1 MIVQSQAGRGHR
13 MQFDAIKYAVV
24 TGLAVCAAGV
34 PVASASNA
42 MPIAQQNALVGKYCA
57 VCHTD
62 AIPNG
67 GLSLEHFDAARPDP
81 GLIAMIVSKL
91 KSKALGASGQP
102 LPDKVTQDLLQ
113 STLAVESFGAE
124 RWFVDHQAVVLTA
137 NLVAAT
143 PSTKSDGEP
152 DLFRLTLTCRADTH
166 EGAMQVAWSPGVPKS
181 GQVVSAAVD
190 GGAPVAYKIEGMEK
204 MGNGQAGESGPGS
217 VQLRLPL
224 PARQLAVSNTFG
236 DETVLFPF
244 DGLSESARRGLA
256 VCFGARK

>member
-1 MIVQSQAGRGHR
+1 
-13 MQFDAIKYAVV
+13 MQFDAITYALVA
-24 TGLAVCAAGV
+24 GLAVLPAGV
-34 PVASASNA
+34 PVASASSA

-67 GLSLEHFDAARPDP
+67 GLSLQHFDAARPDP
-81 GLIAMIVSKL
+81 GLMAMIVSKL

-102 LPDKVTQDLLQ
+102 LPDKLTQDLFQ

-124 RWFVDHQAVVLTA
+124 RWVVDRQAAILTA
-137 NLVAAT
+137 NVVAAA

-152 DLFRLTLTCRADTH
+152 DLFRLTLRCNADSH
-166 EGAMQVAWSPGVPKS
+166 QGGIQMAWSPGVPKS
-181 GQVVSAAVD
+181 GQLISAVAD
-190 GGAPVAYKIEGMEK
+190 GGTAVTYKIEGVEK

-217 VQLRLPL
+217 VQLGLPL
-224 PARQLAVSNTFG
+224 PAKQLAVSNTFG

-244 DGLSESARRGLA
+244 DGLPESARQGLSG
-256 VCFGARK
+256 CFRASK

>member
-1 MIVQSQAGRGHR
+1 
-13 MQFDAIKYAVV
+13 MQFDAIKYALV

-34 PVASASNA
+34 PVASASGP
-42 MPIAQQNALVGKYCA
+42 MPVVQQNALVGKYCA

-67 GLSLEHFDAARPDP
+67 GLSLQHFDAARPDP
-81 GLIAMIVSKL
+81 GLMAMIVSKL

-102 LPDKVTQDLLQ
+102 LPDKVTQDLFQ

-124 RWFVDHQAVVLTA
+124 TWVVGHEGAILTA
-137 NLVAAT
+137 NVVAAT
-143 PSTKSDGEP
+143 PSTKSDGDP
-152 DLFRLTLTCRADTH
+152 DLFRLRLICHTDTH
-166 EGAMQVAWSPGVPKS
+166 QGGMQMAWSPGVPKS
-181 GQVVSAAVD
+181 GQLISAAVD
-190 GGAPVAYKIEGMEK
+190 GGTPVTYKIEGVEK

-217 VQLRLPL
+217 VQLGLAL